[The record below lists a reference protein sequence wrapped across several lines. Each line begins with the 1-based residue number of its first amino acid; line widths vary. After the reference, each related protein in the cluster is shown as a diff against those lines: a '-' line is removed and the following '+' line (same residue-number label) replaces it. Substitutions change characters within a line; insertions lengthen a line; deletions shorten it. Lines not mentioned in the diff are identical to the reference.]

1 MTPTSRR
8 PLIRTRSLYLYLY
21 LLAGLTTI
29 PTLTICRL
37 LTSIAYPGLPPP
49 PCPPPSDR
57 PTTTDDMAA
66 GTALLLPTLSASA
79 SAVSSTS
86 GPGPDASSTN
96 NAASFLGL
104 PLELRLEIYNY
115 LLVDP
120 SNGIPCPVT
129 PPLSSSVQAMHH
141 NAPVKSNVIK
151 PSQFYLFY
159 SAFGHPLPSHE
170 AQARLYAAAASAAT
184 KPTSPA
190 PTTVVFP
197 APHATAILRTSR
209 QIHDEATPVLYTSH
223 IFLTPPSSL
232 LTHFP
237 RLSAF
242 HAPIQHAEHSPTLR
256 RLITRYR
263 IQLRLD
269 VDPKFTRDDATRHF
283 SGVDELEVDVRQASW
298 RGVGPDH
305 LRLFEGVRGVKKSAR
320 VVGSTGGF
328 EGYARWLEGS
338 MAAPK
343 GARVKRWSGLMEL
356 GFDHVISE
364 QANDEDDSDDADNGS
379 ETEGS
384 EPASSVLSSSWGSTA
399 TTSSAMSSLM
409 ARR

>member
-1 MTPTSRR
+1 
-8 PLIRTRSLYLYLY
+8 
-21 LLAGLTTI
+21 
-29 PTLTICRL
+29 
-37 LTSIAYPGLPPP
+37 
-49 PCPPPSDR
+49 
-57 PTTTDDMAA
+57 MAT

-79 SAVSSTS
+79 APAASSTS
-86 GPGPDASSTN
+86 GPGLDPSPTN
-96 NAASFLGL
+96 IAASFLGL

-120 SNGIPCPVT
+120 SNGISCPAT

-141 NAPVKSNVIK
+141 NVPVKSNVIK

-159 SAFGHPLPSHE
+159 SAFGHPLPSQE
-170 AQARLYAAAASAAT
+170 AQARLYAAASAAT

-197 APHATAILRTSR
+197 APYATAILRTSR

-223 IFLTPPSSL
+223 IFLAHPSSL

-283 SGVDELEVDVRQASW
+283 SGVDELVVDVRQASW

-328 EGYARWLEGS
+328 EGYTRWLEGS
-338 MAAPK
+338 MVAPK

-356 GFDHVISE
+356 EFDHAISE
-364 QANDEDDSDDADNGS
+364 QANDEDDYDDADNGS